1 VKRFRFAL
9 ERLLQLRSYKEQ
21 EWQARLAGVTGAC
34 VKLGGRIK
42 ENDRRAS
49 ESFSRSC
56 FQERKLDF
64 NLLAAREAYVNRL
77 HLENEGLGREL
88 AVKNREREEV
98 QKYYLAAS
106 RDRKVL
112 DKLKER
118 RQLEYYRRSRA
129 EDFKVL
135 DEVTSGGGAR
145 KKIQGA

>member
-34 VKLGGRIK
+34 LKLGGKIRQ
-42 ENDRRAS
+42 NDRQAA
-49 ESFSRSC
+49 ESFARSC
-56 FQERKLDF
+56 YRDAELDF
-64 NLLAAREAYVNRL
+64 NMMATREVYINRL
-77 HLENEGLGREL
+77 KVENEGLGREL
-88 AVKNREREEV
+88 EVKNREREEV
-98 QKYYLAAS
+98 QKHYLVAS

-118 RQLEYYRRSRA
+118 RQLEHYRQERA
-129 EDFKVL
+129 ESFKVM
-135 DEVTSGGGAR
+135 DEVTSGSRAR